1 MVRRGV
7 DLGDLGGSASP
18 GSGEDLLGWL
28 LPDERVQVVVPVVDQ
43 SSIASTS
50 CSTLLN
56 VLRRSRRLVSRWN
69 HHSTLGGR
77 EPADPSLIR
86 HEVKHANQWAWFG
99 GGAIFPLVYAVSPR
113 PWESQAGLSDGCY
126 QKPSRDGC

>member
-1 MVRRGV
+1 VVSAARPRQTLARISSAGYFQMNGC
-7 DLGDLGGSASP
+7 GSAFQWSTQ
-18 GSGEDLLGWL
+18 
-28 LPDERVQVVVPVVDQ
+28 R
-43 SSIASTS
+43 SIASTS

-56 VLRRSRRLVSRWN
+56 VPRRSLRSVSRWN

-77 EPADPSLIR
+77 EPADARFIR
-86 HEVKHANQWAWFG
+86 HEAKHANQWAWFG

-113 PWESQAGLSDGCY
+113 TWESQAGLSDGCY